1 MMKQAERQTRS
12 HLMSLFERQG
22 FHPRGDLGQNFLI
35 DLNLLDFIVAQ
46 AELSANDVVL
56 EIGAGTGGLTTHL
69 AEQAGRVVSVEYDWN
84 VHRLAAEAVAD
95 CPNVTLLRCDA
106 LKNKNRF
113 APEVLAEIEHELAAA
128 PERRLKLVANLPYNI
143 ATPVVSNLVKSDLP
157 WTRMVVTIQI
167 ELAERMLAGPGT
179 AHYGSLSVWLQS
191 QTRVSIL
198 RRLPPNVFWPRPQ
211 VISAIIAITPDP
223 ERRAMICDRQ
233 FFHDYVRRVFQHRR
247 KMLRSV
253 LCGMY
258 GRQLRKS
265 DVDPLLA
272 TSGFSEQVRAEE
284 LNVAEHVQLANLLNA
299 SLELKAGGAV
309 VGQPGDTIIGGESD
323 AGTDH

>member
-1 MMKQAERQTRS
+1 MKQAERQTRS
-12 HLMSLFERQG
+12 HLMSLFERHG

-35 DLNLLDFIVAQ
+35 DLNLIDFIVDQ
-46 AELSANDVVL
+46 AELSEDDVVL

-69 AEQAGRVVSVEYDWN
+69 AAYAGSVISVEYDWN

-95 CPNVTLLRCDA
+95 YTNVTLLRCDA

-113 APEVLAEIEHELAAA
+113 APEVLSEIERELAAA
-128 PERRLKLVANLPYNI
+128 PGRGLKLVANLPYNI
-143 ATPVVSNLVKSDLP
+143 ATPIVSNLVKSDLP
-157 WTRMVVTIQI
+157 WRRMVVTIQL
-167 ELAERMLAGPGT
+167 ELAERMLARPCT
-179 AHYGSLSVWLQS
+179 AHYGSLAVWLQS
-191 QTRVSIL
+191 QTQVAIL

-211 VISAIIAITPDP
+211 VSSAIIGVTPDP
-223 ERRAMICDRQ
+223 ERRALIGNRK

-258 GRQLRKS
+258 GKTLRKP
-265 DVDPLLA
+265 DVDLLLSE
-272 TSGFSEQVRAEE
+272 TGFKEQVRAEE
-284 LNVAEHVQLANLLNA
+284 LTVADHVRLAN
-299 SLELKAGGAV
+299 SLYAIHESSAGVAAV
-309 VGQPGDTIIGGESD
+309 EAPADTITGGESD